1 MVVTTALVVVP
12 THGFG
17 NRLRMLAS
25 CYALSKSFNLP
36 MHICWIPNDNCNI
49 ALSKIFCNPFIET
62 KLDDIKQ
69 SNSYMYYGKVHTRSV
84 MNRLTAFVKDPTQS
98 KQYLVL
104 EGGHEFS
111 PPGRSVLQF
120 LQEKHHFY
128 ASLRFQPYL
137 LEAFEAEMSG
147 FSKPYAAVH
156 VRCVLEHDWADVQ
169 RNSLCDFEQHSS
181 LADFKK
187 VLSRIKP
194 DMPVVCVSN
203 RPRKNW
209 SELLGRKVGTVTRAS
224 HAPGAGRNSLRGMV
238 SSIIDFMVL
247 AHADVIIGSYYSS
260 FSDEASFFA
269 MVPKITPL
277 STAPPAQNGG
287 AVAYH
292 CHNFSQLDQYY
303 GLNLSAYAMIKN
315 FCL

>member
-1 MVVTTALVVVP
+1 
-12 THGFG
+12 
-17 NRLRMLAS
+17 
-25 CYALSKSFNLP
+25 
-36 MHICWIPNDNCNI
+36 
-49 ALSKIFCNPFIET
+49 
-62 KLDDIKQ
+62 
-69 SNSYMYYGKVHTRSV
+69 
-84 MNRLTAFVKDPTQS
+84 
-98 KQYLVL
+98 
-104 EGGHEFS
+104 
-111 PPGRSVLQF
+111 
-120 LQEKHHFY
+120 
-128 ASLRFQPYL
+128 
-137 LEAFEAEMSG
+137 
-147 FSKPYAAVH
+147 
-156 VRCVLEHDWADVQ
+156 
-169 RNSLCDFEQHSS
+169 
-181 LADFKK
+181 
-187 VLSRIKP
+187 
-194 DMPVVCVSN
+194 MPVVCVSN

-209 SELLGRKVGTVTRAS
+209 SRLLGRKVGTVTRAS